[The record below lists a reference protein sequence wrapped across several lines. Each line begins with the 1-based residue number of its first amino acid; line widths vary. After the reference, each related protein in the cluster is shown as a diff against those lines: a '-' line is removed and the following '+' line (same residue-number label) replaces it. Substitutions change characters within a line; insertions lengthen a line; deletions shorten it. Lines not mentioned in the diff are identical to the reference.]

1 MKKQF
6 LSRFSMALFGAA
18 LILWQGHGLAQSL
31 WKDDVSR
38 SMVTDKRARAAGDV
52 LTILIQESNTATKD
66 NTTKTA
72 KSSGIDASLET
83 FLYSP
88 GASSLLTKAGTLP
101 ALKMSGKNDFSGG
114 GQINNSE
121 KITARIAVTVV
132 DVLPN
137 GNLVIEGKRTTSFS
151 GETQDAV
158 LRGIVRTEDIAANN
172 TIYSYNIA
180 DATIKF
186 VSKGTITNTQ
196 KKGWFT
202 RIWDKVS
209 PF

>member
-1 MKKQF
+1 M
-6 LSRFSMALFGAA
+6 LS
-18 LILWQGHGLAQSL
+18 QGQSFAQSL
-31 WKDDVSR
+31 WKDDLSR
-38 SMVTDKRARAAGDV
+38 SMLTDKRAHAVGDV

-66 NTTKTA
+66 NSLKTA

-88 GASSLLTKAGTLP
+88 TASGFLTKNGKMP
-101 ALKMSGKNDFSGG
+101 AMKMSGKSDFTGG

-137 GNLVIEGKRTTSFS
+137 GNLVIEGKRTTSFAR
-151 GETQDAV
+151 ETQDAV
-158 LRGIVRTEDIAANN
+158 LRGTVRTPDIAANN
-172 TIYSYNIA
+172 TVYSYNVA

-186 VSKGTITNTQ
+186 VSKGTVTDSQ

-202 RIWDKVS
+202 RLWDKLA

>member
-1 MKKQF
+1 MKKRF
-6 LSRFSMALFGAA
+6 LSRSSVAVLGAA
-18 LILWQGHGLAQSL
+18 LIVWPAQSFAQSL
-31 WKDDVSR
+31 WKDDSSR
-38 SMVTDKRARAAGDV
+38 SMLTDKRAHAVGDV

-66 NTTKTA
+66 NSTKTA

-88 GASSLLTKAGTLP
+88 QASSFLTKNGKMP
-101 ALKMSGKNDFSGG
+101 ALKMSGKQDFTGG
-114 GQINNSE
+114 GQISNSE

-137 GNLVIEGKRTTSFS
+137 GNMVIEGKRTTSFA

-158 LRGIVRTEDIAANN
+158 LRGIVRAADIAANN
-172 TIYSYNIA
+172 TIYSYNVA
-180 DATIKF
+180 DATIKY
-186 VSKGTITNTQ
+186 VSKGAVSNTQ

-202 RIWDKVS
+202 RIW
-209 PF
+209 

>member
-1 MKKQF
+1 MKK
-6 LSRFSMALFGAA
+6 LFSFRCSLALFGA
-18 LILWQGHGLAQSL
+18 LVLSPQQPGFAQSL
-31 WKDDVSR
+31 WKDDHSR
-38 SMVTDKRARAAGDV
+38 SMLTDKRAHAVGDV

-66 NTTKTA
+66 NTLKTA
-72 KSSGIDASLET
+72 KNSGIDASIET

-88 GASSLLTKAGTLP
+88 TASSFLTKGGKLP
-101 ALKMSGKNDFSGG
+101 ALKLNGKSDFSGG

-121 KITARIAVTVV
+121 KITSRLAVTVV

-137 GNLVIEGKRTTSFS
+137 GNLVVEGKRTTSFV

-158 LRGIVRTEDIAANN
+158 LRGIVRTADIAANN
-172 TIYSYNIA
+172 TVFSYNIA

-186 VSKGTITNTQ
+186 VSKGTITNSQ

-202 RIWDKVS
+202 RIWDKIT

>member
-1 MKKQF
+1 MV
-6 LSRFSMALFGAA
+6 L
-18 LILWQGHGLAQSL
+18 QGQSFAQSL
-31 WKDDVSR
+31 WKADVSR
-38 SMVTDKRARAAGDV
+38 SMLTDKRAHAAGDV

-72 KSSGIDASLET
+72 KSSGIDASIET

-88 GASSLLTKAGTLP
+88 TASSFLTKGGQLP
-101 ALKMSGKNDFSGG
+101 ALKMSGKSDFSGG

-137 GNLVIEGKRTTSFS
+137 GNLVIEGKRTTSFA

-202 RIWDKVS
+202 RIWEKVS

>member
-1 MKKQF
+1 MKKW
-6 LSRFSMALFGAA
+6 FSLPFNRALAGVI
-18 LILWQGHGLAQSL
+18 LIGWQGLGFGQSL
-31 WKDDVSR
+31 WKDDSAR
-38 SMVTDKRARAAGDV
+38 SMVMDKRAHAVGDV
-52 LTILIQESNTATKD
+52 LTILIQQSNTATKD
-66 NTTKTA
+66 NTTKTS

-88 GASSLLTKAGTLP
+88 TASSFLTKGGKLP

-121 KITARIAVTVV
+121 KITDRIAVSVV

-137 GNLVIEGKRTTSFS
+137 HNLVIEGKRTTSFA

-186 VSKGTITNTQ
+186 VSKGTISNTQ

-202 RIWDKVS
+202 RVWDKIS

>member
-1 MKKQF
+1 M
-6 LSRFSMALFGAA
+6 L
-18 LILWQGHGLAQSL
+18 
-31 WKDDVSR
+31 
-38 SMVTDKRARAAGDV
+38 TDKRAHAVGDV
-52 LTILIQESNTATKD
+52 LTILIQENNTATKD
-66 NTTKTA
+66 NSLKTA
-72 KSSGIDASLET
+72 RSSGIDASLET

-88 GASSLLTKAGTLP
+88 TASSFLTKGGKLP
-101 ALKMSGKNDFSGG
+101 ALKLSGKNDFSGG

-121 KITARIAVTVV
+121 KITSRIAVTVV

-137 GNLVIEGKRTTSFS
+137 HNLVIEGKRTTSFV

-158 LRGIVRTEDIAANN
+158 LRGVVRTEDIAANN

-186 VSKGTITNTQ
+186 VSKGTISNSQ

-202 RIWDKVS
+202 RIWDKVA

>member
-1 MKKQF
+1 MKKWF
-6 LSRFSMALFGAA
+6 SSRSSRALLGAA
-18 LILWQGHGLAQSL
+18 LIVSSGQSFAQSL
-31 WKDDVSR
+31 WKDDSSR
-38 SMVTDKRARAAGDV
+38 SMLTDKRAHAVGDV

-66 NTTKTA
+66 NSLKTA
-72 KSSGIDASLET
+72 RSSGIDASLET

-88 GASSLLTKAGTLP
+88 TASSFLTKGGKLP
-101 ALKMSGKNDFSGG
+101 ALKLSGKNDFSGG

-121 KITARIAVTVV
+121 KITSRLAVTVV

-137 GNLVIEGKRTTSFS
+137 GNLVIEGKRTTSFV

-158 LRGIVRTEDIAANN
+158 LRGIVRTADIAANN

-186 VSKGTITNTQ
+186 VSKGTITNSQ
-196 KKGWFT
+196 KKGWFS
-202 RIWDKVS
+202 RIWDKVA